1 MCMGHGG
8 HIRDKVSKILKN
20 LLTQKSIFYS
30 SNLVSYFYHTAIKQM
45 ESEIEEKQRLNEGN
59 NFKDFN

>member
-1 MCMGHGG
+1 MCMGHGS
-8 HIRDKVSKILKN
+8 HIRDKVSKVLKN

-45 ESEIEEKQRLNEGN
+45 ESEIEEIQRLNEGN